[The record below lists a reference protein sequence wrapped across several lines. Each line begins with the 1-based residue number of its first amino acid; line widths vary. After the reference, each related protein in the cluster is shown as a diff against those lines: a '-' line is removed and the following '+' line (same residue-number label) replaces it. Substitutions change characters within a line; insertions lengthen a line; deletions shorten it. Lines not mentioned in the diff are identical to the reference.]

1 MRRGG
6 GGGGVLKILYE
17 RLHPEV
23 HTPPFYIAFLQKSYA
38 FRISSID
45 KWERYLPLTG
55 KLKERWALT
64 KSQ

>member
-1 MRRGG
+1 MRGG
-6 GGGGVLKILYE
+6 GGGQLKILYE

-45 KWERYLPLTG
+45 KW
-55 KLKERWALT
+55 
-64 KSQ
+64 